1 MDLKTRILKGLN
13 QSFVYRK
20 MAYRFQ
26 KWSVERD
33 PMGEILRNY
42 RARFQKDPNLET
54 PRNLIE
60 KIYWMQ
66 LHCDTSEWTI
76 CADKYRMRN
85 FIEKKGFAENLPT
98 LYGMWEDPYDI
109 NWSDLP
115 QQFVI
120 KANNGCGTVLVV
132 KDKSN
137 YNERK
142 IKKLLKNWI
151 SIPYGYRGYQ
161 PHYLRIKPCII
172 AEELLIQDKNLDELS
187 VSMVDFKV
195 WCFNGKAESIFV
207 AYDRTNKSLGVDLY
221 DAQWKRLP
229 QYIRSHGIDIVDN
242 GKEFPKP
249 PCLDEMLYIAQK
261 VSEGMPQ
268 VRVDFYVIDGKPVIG
283 ELTMASGYGY
293 FTEEYYN
300 HLGDLTD
307 LSLMKKIN

>member
-1 MDLKTRILKGLN
+1 MAIKQLLN
-13 QSFVYRK
+13 QSYRYRRI
-20 MAYRFQ
+20 AYLVQ
-26 KWSVERD
+26 KISVSVN
-33 PMGEILRNY
+33 PKYEINRNY
-42 RARFQKDPNLET
+42 VARFGKKPDLDH

-66 LHCDTSEWTI
+66 LHCDTSEWTV

-85 FIEKKGFAENLPT
+85 FIEDKGFADNLPT
-98 LYGMWEDPYDI
+98 LYGMWEDPCDI
-109 NWSDLP
+109 NWGDLP

-132 KDKSN
+132 KDKSK

-151 SIPYGYRGYQ
+151 SIPYGYRGFQ

-172 AEELLIQDKNLDELS
+172 AEELLIQDKELDELS
-187 VSMVDFKV
+187 ASMVDFKV

-207 AYDRTNKSLGVDLY
+207 AYNRTNKSLGIDLY
-221 DAQWKRLP
+221 DTQWQRLP
-229 QYIRSHGIDIVDN
+229 QYIRSHGIEIVDFN
-242 GKEFPKP
+242 KEIPKP

-300 HLGDLTD
+300 LLGDLTD
-307 LSLMKKIN
+307 LSLMKKIK